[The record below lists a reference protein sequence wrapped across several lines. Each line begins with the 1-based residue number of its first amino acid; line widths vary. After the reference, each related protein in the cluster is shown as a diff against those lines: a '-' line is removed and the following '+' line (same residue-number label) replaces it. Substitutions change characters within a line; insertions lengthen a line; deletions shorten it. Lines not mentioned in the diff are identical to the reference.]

1 MQFQE
6 YAYQHMDA
14 LSLQKQLS
22 ELAEQIQQAKT
33 IEQVQDCIKK
43 VDTIRRF
50 VATQVSLVEIR
61 HTADTK
67 DAYYTKEQE
76 YLDTVLPELEK
87 DYEKINRALLESS
100 FLEELKH
107 RLPETFFLQKEMDLK
122 AFDPIIIEDMQEENR
137 LMTKYQALIASAE
150 IPFDGEIYNLSSLE
164 VKTNSSDRIVRKRAL
179 QAYWNW
185 FEQHEEEV
193 AQIFDQMIKVRTRM
207 AQKLGYDNFIALGY
221 ARMHRYDY
229 NQEDVAKYRRQVLKD
244 VVPLCSALYK
254 RQQKRLGY
262 DTLHAWDEKVE
273 FLQGNPTPKY
283 DRAELVKRAQK
294 MYHELSKETGVF
306 FDFMVEHDLLD
317 LDSKPG
323 KAAGGYCTFMPDYK
337 SPFIFANFNQT
348 QHDAEVLTH
357 EAGHAYQIYESRDI
371 YPSDCVW
378 PTYESCEI
386 HSMSMEFFTHPW
398 MQSFFEEDV
407 NRYYYSHMAGSL
419 KFLPYGVLVDHFQHE
434 VYTNPEMSHK
444 ERMDTWRRLEKEYLP
459 HKNYEEVEILERGGW
474 WMRQAHIFMSPFYY
488 IDYTLAQVC
497 AMQFWARMENKDP
510 KAFEDY
516 QHICKI
522 GGTLPF
528 RKIVKEAG
536 LIVPFEEGCLAQVTG
551 SVSQWLD
558 EISEEELTA

>member
-61 HTADTK
+61 HTVDTK

-164 VKTNSSDRIVRKRAL
+164 VKTNSSDRQVRKRAL

-229 NQEDVAKYRRQVLKD
+229 DQEDVAKYRRQVLKD

-434 VYTNPEMSHK
+434 VYAHPEMSHQ

-536 LIVPFEEGCLAQVTG
+536 LIVPFEEGCLEQVTG

>member
-43 VDTIRRF
+43 VDAIRRF

-61 HTADTK
+61 HTVDTK

-100 FLEELKH
+100 FLEELKQ

-434 VYTNPEMSHK
+434 VYTHPEMSHK

>member
-1 MQFQE
+1 MQFKD
-6 YAYQHMDA
+6 YTYQHIDA
-14 LSLQKQLS
+14 PLLQKQLS
-22 ELAEQIQQAKT
+22 DLALAIQESKT

-43 VDTIRRF
+43 VDEIRRF

-61 HTADTK
+61 HTVDTK

-87 DYEKINRALLESS
+87 DYEKINRALLDSA
-100 FLEELKH
+100 FLADLKQA
-107 RLPETFFLQKEMDLK
+107 LPETFFLQKEMDLK
-122 AFDPIIIEDMQEENR
+122 AFDPVIVEDMQEENR

-150 IPFDGEIYNLSSLE
+150 IPFDGKVYNLSSLE
-164 VKTNSSDRIVRKRAL
+164 VKTNSSDRQVRKRAL

-185 FEQHEEEV
+185 FEQHEEQV
-193 AQIFDQMIKVRTRM
+193 AEIFDQMIKVRTRM
-207 AQKLGYDNFIALGY
+207 AQKMGYENFIELGY
-221 ARMHRYDY
+221 ARMRRYDY
-229 NQEDVAKYRRQVLKD
+229 DQKDVANYRKQVLKD
-244 VVPLCSALYK
+244 VVPLCSTLYQ

-273 FLQGNPTPKY
+273 FVQGNPTPKY

-434 VYTNPEMSHK
+434 VYTHPEMSHK

-536 LIVPFEEGCLAQVTG
+536 LIVPFEEGCLAQVTS

-558 EISEEELTA
+558 AISEEDLAA

>member
-61 HTADTK
+61 HTVDTK

-76 YLDTVLPELEK
+76 YLDTVLPELEN

-164 VKTNSSDRIVRKRAL
+164 VKTNSSDRQVRKRAL

-229 NQEDVAKYRRQVLKD
+229 DQEDVAKYRRQVLKD

-434 VYTNPEMSHK
+434 VYAHPEMSHK
-444 ERMDTWRRLEKEYLP
+444 ERMDTWRRLEKKYLP

-536 LIVPFEEGCLAQVTG
+536 LIVPFEEGCLEQVTG

>member
-61 HTADTK
+61 HTVDTK

-164 VKTNSSDRIVRKRAL
+164 VKTNSSDRQVRKRAL

-306 FDFMVEHDLLD
+306 FDFMVEHNLLD

-348 QHDAEVLTH
+348 QHDSEVLTH

-434 VYTNPEMSHK
+434 VYTHPEMSHK

>member
-22 ELAEQIQQAKT
+22 ELAEQIQQANN

-61 HTADTK
+61 HTVDTK

-229 NQEDVAKYRRQVLKD
+229 DQEDVAKYRRQVLKD

-306 FDFMVEHDLLD
+306 FDFMVEHELLD

-434 VYTNPEMSHK
+434 VYTHPEMSHK

>member
-61 HTADTK
+61 HTVDTK

-306 FDFMVEHDLLD
+306 FDFMVEHELLD

-434 VYTNPEMSHK
+434 VYTHPEMSHK

>member
-61 HTADTK
+61 HTVDTK

-229 NQEDVAKYRRQVLKD
+229 DQEDVAKYRRQVLKD

-434 VYTNPEMSHK
+434 VYTHPEMSHK

-536 LIVPFEEGCLAQVTG
+536 LIVPFEEGCLEQVTG
-551 SVSQWLD
+551 SVSQCLD

>member
-61 HTADTK
+61 HTVDTK

-306 FDFMVEHDLLD
+306 FDFMVEHELLD

-434 VYTNPEMSHK
+434 VYAHPEMSHQ

>member
-61 HTADTK
+61 HTVDTK

-207 AQKLGYDNFIALGY
+207 AKKLGYDNFIALGY

-229 NQEDVAKYRRQVLKD
+229 DQEDVAKYRRQVLKD

-283 DRAELVKRAQK
+283 DRAALVKRAQK

-306 FDFMVEHDLLD
+306 FDFMVEHELLD

-434 VYTNPEMSHK
+434 VYTHPEMSHK

>member
-61 HTADTK
+61 HTVDTK

-87 DYEKINRALLESS
+87 DYEKINRTLLESS

-179 QAYWNW
+179 QAHWNW

-434 VYTNPEMSHK
+434 VYAHPEMSHQ

>member
-61 HTADTK
+61 HTVDTK

-164 VKTNSSDRIVRKRAL
+164 VKTNSSDRQVRKRAL

-306 FDFMVEHDLLD
+306 FDFMVEHELLD

-434 VYTNPEMSHK
+434 VYAHPEMSHK
-444 ERMDTWRRLEKEYLP
+444 ERMDTWRRLEKKYLP

-536 LIVPFEEGCLAQVTG
+536 LIVPFEEGCLEQVTG

>member
-61 HTADTK
+61 HTVDTK

-164 VKTNSSDRIVRKRAL
+164 VKTNSSDRQVRKRAL

-229 NQEDVAKYRRQVLKD
+229 DQEDVAKYRRQVLKD

-283 DRAELVKRAQK
+283 DRAALVKRAQK

-306 FDFMVEHDLLD
+306 FDFMVEHELLD

-434 VYTNPEMSHK
+434 VYTNPEMSHQ

>member
-61 HTADTK
+61 HTVDTK

-87 DYEKINRALLESS
+87 DYEKINRALLEST

-434 VYTNPEMSHK
+434 VYTHPEMSHK

>member
-61 HTADTK
+61 HTVDTK

-164 VKTNSSDRIVRKRAL
+164 VKTNSSDRQVRKRAL

-229 NQEDVAKYRRQVLKD
+229 DQEDVAKYRRQVLKD

-306 FDFMVEHDLLD
+306 FDFMVEHELLD

-434 VYTNPEMSHK
+434 VYAHPEMSHK
-444 ERMDTWRRLEKEYLP
+444 ERMDTWRRLEKKYLP

-536 LIVPFEEGCLAQVTG
+536 LIVPFEEGCLEQVTG

>member
-61 HTADTK
+61 HTVDTK

-164 VKTNSSDRIVRKRAL
+164 VKTNSSDRQVRKRAL

-229 NQEDVAKYRRQVLKD
+229 DQEDVAKYRRQVLKD

-306 FDFMVEHDLLD
+306 FDFMVEHELLD

-434 VYTNPEMSHK
+434 VYTNPEMSHQ

>member
-33 IEQVQDCIKK
+33 IKQVQDCIKK

-61 HTADTK
+61 HTVDTK

-283 DRAELVKRAQK
+283 DRAALVKRAQK

-306 FDFMVEHDLLD
+306 FDFMVEHELLD

-434 VYTNPEMSHK
+434 VYAHPEMSHQ

>member
-61 HTADTK
+61 HTVDTK

-76 YLDTVLPELEK
+76 YLDTVLPELEN

-164 VKTNSSDRIVRKRAL
+164 VKTNSFDRQVRKRAL

-229 NQEDVAKYRRQVLKD
+229 DQEDVAKYRRQVLKD

-434 VYTNPEMSHK
+434 VYTHPEMSHK

>member
-22 ELAEQIQQAKT
+22 ELAEQIQQANN

-61 HTADTK
+61 HTVDTK

-150 IPFDGEIYNLSSLE
+150 LPFDGEIYNLSSLE
-164 VKTNSSDRIVRKRAL
+164 VKTNSSDRIVRKHAL

-283 DRAELVKRAQK
+283 DRAALVKRAQK

-306 FDFMVEHDLLD
+306 FDFMVEHELLD

-323 KAAGGYCTFMPDYK
+323 KAAGGYCTFMLDYK

-434 VYTNPEMSHK
+434 VYAHPEMSHK

-536 LIVPFEEGCLAQVTG
+536 LIVPFEEGCLEQVTG

>member
-61 HTADTK
+61 HTVDTK

-164 VKTNSSDRIVRKRAL
+164 VKTNSSDRQVRKRAL

-306 FDFMVEHDLLD
+306 FDFMVEHELLD

-434 VYTNPEMSHK
+434 VYAHPEMSHQ

>member
-50 VATQVSLVEIR
+50 VATQVSVVEIR
-61 HTADTK
+61 HTVDTK

-164 VKTNSSDRIVRKRAL
+164 VKTNSSDRQVRKRAL

-306 FDFMVEHDLLD
+306 FDFMVEHELLD

-434 VYTNPEMSHK
+434 VYTHPEMSHK

>member
-61 HTADTK
+61 HTVDTK

-137 LMTKYQALIASAE
+137 LMTRYQALIASAE

-164 VKTNSSDRIVRKRAL
+164 VKTNSSDRQVRKRAL

-229 NQEDVAKYRRQVLKD
+229 DQEDVAKYRRQVLKD

-306 FDFMVEHDLLD
+306 FDFMVEHELLD

-434 VYTNPEMSHK
+434 VYTNPEMSHQ

-536 LIVPFEEGCLAQVTG
+536 LIVPFEEGCLEQVTG

>member
-22 ELAEQIQQAKT
+22 ELAEQIQQANN

-61 HTADTK
+61 HTVDTK

-150 IPFDGEIYNLSSLE
+150 LPFDGEIYNLSSLE
-164 VKTNSSDRIVRKRAL
+164 VKTNSSDRIVRKHAL

-229 NQEDVAKYRRQVLKD
+229 DQEDVAKYRRQVLKD

-283 DRAELVKRAQK
+283 DRAALVKRAQK

-306 FDFMVEHDLLD
+306 FDFMVEHELLD

-434 VYTNPEMSHK
+434 VYAHPEMSHK

-536 LIVPFEEGCLAQVTG
+536 LIVPFEEGCLEQVTG

>member
-6 YAYQHMDA
+6 YAYQHMDV

-61 HTADTK
+61 HTVDTK

-87 DYEKINRALLESS
+87 DYEKINRTLLESS

-306 FDFMVEHDLLD
+306 FDFMVEHELLD

>member
-61 HTADTK
+61 HTVDTK

-76 YLDTVLPELEK
+76 YLDTVLPELEN

-434 VYTNPEMSHK
+434 VYTHPEMSHK

-536 LIVPFEEGCLAQVTG
+536 LIVPFEEGCLEQVTG

>member
-22 ELAEQIQQAKT
+22 ELAEQIQQANN

-61 HTADTK
+61 HTVDTK

-122 AFDPIIIEDMQEENR
+122 AFDSIIIEDMQEENR

-164 VKTNSSDRIVRKRAL
+164 VKTNSSDRIVRKHAL

-229 NQEDVAKYRRQVLKD
+229 DQEDVAKYRRQVLKD

-283 DRAELVKRAQK
+283 DRAALVKRAQK

-306 FDFMVEHDLLD
+306 FDFMVEHELLD

-434 VYTNPEMSHK
+434 VYAHPEMSHK

-536 LIVPFEEGCLAQVTG
+536 LIVPFEEGCLEQVTG

>member
-61 HTADTK
+61 HTVDTK

-164 VKTNSSDRIVRKRAL
+164 VKTNSSDRQVRKRAL

-306 FDFMVEHDLLD
+306 FDFMVEHELLD

-323 KAAGGYCTFMPDYK
+323 KAAGGYCTFMPGYK

-434 VYTNPEMSHK
+434 VYTNPEMSHQ

>member
-33 IEQVQDCIKK
+33 IKQVQDCIKK

-61 HTADTK
+61 HTVDTK

-306 FDFMVEHDLLD
+306 FDFMVEHELLD

-434 VYTNPEMSHK
+434 VYTHPEMSHK

-516 QHICKI
+516 QHICKN

>member
-22 ELAEQIQQAKT
+22 ELAEQIQQANN

-61 HTADTK
+61 HTVDTK

-137 LMTKYQALIASAE
+137 LMTKYQDLIASAE

-193 AQIFDQMIKVRTRM
+193 AQVFDQMIKVRTRM

-229 NQEDVAKYRRQVLKD
+229 DQEDVAKYRRQVLKD

-283 DRAELVKRAQK
+283 DRAALVKRAQK

-306 FDFMVEHDLLD
+306 FDFMVEHELLD

-434 VYTNPEMSHK
+434 VYAHPEMSHK

-536 LIVPFEEGCLAQVTG
+536 LIVPFEEGCLEQVTG

>member
-33 IEQVQDCIKK
+33 IKQVQDCIKK

-61 HTADTK
+61 HTVDTK

-229 NQEDVAKYRRQVLKD
+229 DQEDVAKYRRQVLKD

-262 DTLHAWDEKVE
+262 NTLHAWDEKVE

-378 PTYESCEI
+378 QTYESCQI
-386 HSMSMEFFTHPW
+386 HSMSMEFFTHQW
-398 MQSFFEEDV
+398 RQSFF
-407 NRYYYSHMAGSL
+407 
-419 KFLPYGVLVDHFQHE
+419 
-434 VYTNPEMSHK
+434 
-444 ERMDTWRRLEKEYLP
+444 
-459 HKNYEEVEILERGGW
+459 
-474 WMRQAHIFMSPFYY
+474 
-488 IDYTLAQVC
+488 
-497 AMQFWARMENKDP
+497 
-510 KAFEDY
+510 
-516 QHICKI
+516 
-522 GGTLPF
+522 
-528 RKIVKEAG
+528 
-536 LIVPFEEGCLAQVTG
+536 
-551 SVSQWLD
+551 
-558 EISEEELTA
+558 

>member
-61 HTADTK
+61 HTVDTK

-164 VKTNSSDRIVRKRAL
+164 VKTNSSDRQVRKRAL

-229 NQEDVAKYRRQVLKD
+229 DQEDVAKYRRQVLKD

-444 ERMDTWRRLEKEYLP
+444 ERIDTWRRLEKEYLP

>member
-33 IEQVQDCIKK
+33 IKQVQDCIKK

-61 HTADTK
+61 HTVDTK

-306 FDFMVEHDLLD
+306 FDFMVEHELLD

-434 VYTNPEMSHK
+434 VYTHPEMSHK

-536 LIVPFEEGCLAQVTG
+536 LIVPFEEGCLEQVTG

>member
-33 IEQVQDCIKK
+33 IKQVQDCIKK

-61 HTADTK
+61 HTVDTK

-229 NQEDVAKYRRQVLKD
+229 DQEDVAKYRRQVLKD

-262 DTLHAWDEKVE
+262 NTLHAWDEKVE

-434 VYTNPEMSHK
+434 VYTHPEMSHK

>member
-33 IEQVQDCIKK
+33 IERVQDCIKK

-61 HTADTK
+61 HTVDTK

-164 VKTNSSDRIVRKRAL
+164 VKTNSSDRQVRKRAL

-229 NQEDVAKYRRQVLKD
+229 DQEDVAKYRRQVLKD

-536 LIVPFEEGCLAQVTG
+536 LIVPFEEGCLEQVTG

>member
-61 HTADTK
+61 HTVDTK

-164 VKTNSSDRIVRKRAL
+164 VKTNSSDRQVRKRAL

-229 NQEDVAKYRRQVLKD
+229 DQEDVAKYRRQVLKD

-306 FDFMVEHDLLD
+306 FDFMVEHELLD

-434 VYTNPEMSHK
+434 VYAHPEMSHQ

-536 LIVPFEEGCLAQVTG
+536 LIVPFEEGCLEQVTG

>member
-61 HTADTK
+61 HTVDTK

-76 YLDTVLPELEK
+76 YLDTVLPELEN

-337 SPFIFANFNQT
+337 SPFIFANLNQT

-434 VYTNPEMSHK
+434 VYTHPEMSHK

-536 LIVPFEEGCLAQVTG
+536 LIVPFEEGCLEQVTG